1 MSVQAEVYSESPIR
15 TVDLND
21 PEWRQIA
28 REIDA
33 LDQYLRI
40 QNLRRMEEETIIRLI
55 EGRVL

>member
-1 MSVQAEVYSESPIR
+1 MSVEAEVYLEFPNF
-15 TVDLND
+15 TADLHD

-40 QNLRRMEEETIIRLI
+40 QNLRRMEEETIIRLL
-55 EGRVL
+55 EGGVL